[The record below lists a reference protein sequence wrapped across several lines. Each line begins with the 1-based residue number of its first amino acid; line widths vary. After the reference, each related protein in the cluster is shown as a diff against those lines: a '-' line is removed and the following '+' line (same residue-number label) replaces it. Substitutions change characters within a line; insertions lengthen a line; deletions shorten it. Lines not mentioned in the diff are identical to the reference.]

1 MRLNPEKQNKFSI
14 VPIFIAIALMMSAS
28 IGTGGQT
35 PAKTVEVLGTS
46 IIYGDNVATARDRA
60 ILNGLASA
68 LMMVTADYLPIE
80 SLIQNFQVLNETIY
94 GQSDRFV
101 QGYKVLT
108 EASFDKFYRVMVQ
121 ATILVDEILSQLST
135 EGLILGKR
143 AMPRLLF
150 FIMEQNI
157 GESPSQYWRGEDMVF
172 SKSLVET
179 VMAGSLREKGFL
191 IMERSNM
198 SDDFTYV
205 VLNCRPDF
213 DDKEVSDLGAGFGA
227 DVVIVGKS
235 MADIAPNTMGEEIKS
250 FSGTISVR
258 AIRTDTGGVIAS
270 ITQKAVAANSDD
282 AAGSK
287 EALSDVGILAG
298 ETLSSQILA
307 AWQSDVPSRSIVEV
321 IVSGTGNLPNF
332 VKFRSVLSDMPGVNK
347 IQIREMRPNEAIIT
361 VDFQGNAKVLA
372 EALLLKTFETFGIN
386 ISEVS
391 SERLKIELIP
401 G

>member
-94 GQSDRFV
+94 GQSGRFV

-108 EASFDKFYRVMVQ
+108 EARSDKFYRVMVQ

-227 DVVIVGKS
+227 DVVVVGKS
-235 MADIAPNTMGEEIKS
+235 VAEIAPNTMGEEIKS

>member
-14 VPIFIAIALMMSAS
+14 VPIFIAILLMMSVS

-46 IIYGDNVATARDRA
+46 IIYGDNVATSRDRA
-60 ILNGLASA
+60 ISNGLASA
-68 LMMVTADYLPIE
+68 LAMVTADYLPIE

-94 GQSDRFV
+94 GQSGRFV

-108 EASFDKFYRVMVQ
+108 EARSDKFYRVMVQ

-157 GESPSQYWRGEDMVF
+157 GESPSQYWWGEDMVF

-198 SDDFTYV
+198 SDDLTYV

-227 DVVIVGKS
+227 DVVVVGKS
-235 MADIAPNTMGEEIKS
+235 VADIAPNTMGDEIKS
-250 FSGTISVR
+250 FSGSVSIR
-258 AIRTDTGGVIAS
+258 AIRTDTGEVIAS
-270 ITQKAVAANSDD
+270 ITQKEVAANSDD

-287 EALSDVGILAG
+287 KALSDVGILAG
-298 ETLSSQILA
+298 KALYSQILA
-307 AWQSDVPSRSIVEV
+307 AWQSDVPSRSTVEV

-332 VKFRSVLSDMPGVNK
+332 VKFRSALSDMPGVNE
-347 IQIREMRPNEAIIT
+347 IQIREMRSNEAIIT
-361 VDFQGNAKVLA
+361 VDFQGDAKVLA
-372 EALLLKTFETFGIN
+372 EALLLKAFDTFGIN

-391 SERLKIELIP
+391 PERLKIELIP